1 MGSFIQT
8 ILFLKWLVVCI
19 NECDM
24 NLLIAD
30 DHQLFLEGLNML
42 VSRIGEIQ
50 LVRSAQNGRE
60 VLEICN
66 EQRIDLIL
74 MDLEMPQM
82 GGIEAAEIIRR
93 DSPNTKIIAVTMLN
107 DYSTI
112 KKALRSGM
120 DGYVVKNLG
129 MAELQ
134 KAVDT
139 VMSGQ
144 IYLSPEISHIL
155 ALGVAGRKPQAYVPD
170 LTRREKEIIK
180 LIIEGLTNELIA
192 EKLFLS
198 PLTVS
203 THRKNVLSKLNLKNT
218 AMLVK
223 YCGDHPD
230 TLI

>member
-1 MGSFIQT
+1 
-8 ILFLKWLVVCI
+8 
-19 NECDM
+19 M

-50 LVRSAQNGRE
+50 LVRLAQNGRE
-60 VLEICN
+60 VLDICN

-74 MDLEMPQM
+74 MDLEMPQL
-82 GGIEAAEIIRR
+82 GGIEAAEIIKRNF
-93 DSPNTKIIAVTMLN
+93 PNIKIIAVTMLN
-107 DYSTI
+107 DYNTI
-112 KKALRSGM
+112 KKVLRSGM

-134 KAVDT
+134 KAIDT

-144 IYLSPEISHIL
+144 IYLSPEISNIL
-155 ALGVAGRKPQAYVPD
+155 ALSVAGRKPNQAYVPD
-170 LTRREKEIIK
+170 LTRREKEVIK
-180 LIIEGLTNELIA
+180 LIIEGLTSELIA

-223 YCGDHPD
+223 YCGDNPD

>member
-1 MGSFIQT
+1 
-8 ILFLKWLVVCI
+8 
-19 NECDM
+19 M

-30 DHQLFLEGLNML
+30 DHTLFIEGLSML
-42 VSRIGEIQ
+42 VSRIQDVHIVGD
-50 LVRSAQNGRE
+50 AKNGKE
-60 VLEICN
+60 VIEICYN
-66 EQRIDLIL
+66 LKVDLIL

-82 GGIEAAEIIRR
+82 GGIEATEIIKKEF
-93 DSPNTKIIAVTMLN
+93 PNIKIIAVTMLN
-107 DYSTI
+107 DYNTI

-129 MAELQ
+129 IAELQ
-134 KAVDT
+134 NAIVT
-139 VMSGQ
+139 VMNGK
-144 IYLSPEISHIL
+144 IYMSPEITNIL
-155 ALGVAGRKPQAYVPD
+155 ALGVAGRRPNRAYVPD
-170 LTRREKEIIK
+170 LTKREKEVIK

-223 YCGDHPD
+223 YCGDYPEILD
-230 TLI
+230 

>member
-1 MGSFIQT
+1 
-8 ILFLKWLVVCI
+8 
-19 NECDM
+19 M

-42 VSRIGEIQ
+42 VSRIEEVQ
-50 LVRSAQNGRE
+50 LVRLARNGKE
-60 VLEICN
+60 VLDICN
-66 EQRIDLIL
+66 EQPIDLIL
-74 MDLEMPQM
+74 MDLEMPQL
-82 GGIEAAEIIRR
+82 GGIEATEIIKRAFP
-93 DSPNTKIIAVTMLN
+93 DIKIIAVTMLN
-107 DYSTI
+107 DYNTI
-112 KKALRSGM
+112 RKVLRSGM

-134 KAVDT
+134 KAIDT
-139 VMSGQ
+139 VMNGQ
-144 IYLSPEISHIL
+144 IYLSPEISNIL
-155 ALGVAGRKPQAYVPD
+155 AMGVAGRKPNHAYLPD
-170 LTRREKEIIK
+170 LTKREKEIIK

-223 YCGDHPD
+223 YCGDNPEVL
-230 TLI
+230 T

>member
-1 MGSFIQT
+1 
-8 ILFLKWLVVCI
+8 
-19 NECDM
+19 M

-50 LVRSAQNGRE
+50 LIRLAKNGRE
-60 VLEICN
+60 VLDICN
-66 EQRIDLIL
+66 EQSIDLIL
-74 MDLEMPQM
+74 MDLEMPQL
-82 GGIEAAEIIRR
+82 GGIEATGIIKR
-93 DSPNTKIIAVTMLN
+93 DFPNIRIIAVTMLN
-107 DYSTI
+107 DYNTI
-112 KKALRSGM
+112 KKVLRSGM

-134 KAVDT
+134 KAIDT

-144 IYLSPEISHIL
+144 IYLSPEISNIL
-155 ALGVAGRKPQAYVPD
+155 ALGVAGRKPNHTYVPD

-198 PLTVS
+198 PSTVS

-223 YCGDHPD
+223 YCGDNPD
-230 TLI
+230 VLI

>member
-1 MGSFIQT
+1 
-8 ILFLKWLVVCI
+8 
-19 NECDM
+19 M

-42 VSRIGEIQ
+42 VSRIEEVQ
-50 LVRSAQNGRE
+50 LVRLARNGKE
-60 VLEICN
+60 VLDICN
-66 EQRIDLIL
+66 EQPIDLIL
-74 MDLEMPQM
+74 MDLEMPQL
-82 GGIEAAEIIRR
+82 GGIEATEIIKRAFP
-93 DSPNTKIIAVTMLN
+93 DIKIIAVTMLN
-107 DYSTI
+107 DYNTI
-112 KKALRSGM
+112 RKVLRSGM

-134 KAVDT
+134 KAIET
-139 VMSGQ
+139 VMNGQ
-144 IYLSPEISHIL
+144 IYLSPEISNIL
-155 ALGVAGRKPQAYVPD
+155 AMGVAGRKPNHAYLPD
-170 LTRREKEIIK
+170 LTKREKEIIK

-223 YCGDHPD
+223 YCGDNPEVL
-230 TLI
+230 T

>member
-1 MGSFIQT
+1 
-8 ILFLKWLVVCI
+8 
-19 NECDM
+19 M

-42 VSRIGEIQ
+42 VSNIGEIQ
-50 LVRSAQNGRE
+50 HVRLAQNGRE

-66 EQRIDLIL
+66 EQSIDLVL

-82 GGIEAAEIIRR
+82 GGIEAAEIIKR
-93 DSPNTKIIAVTMLN
+93 DFPNIRIIAVTMLN
-107 DYSTI
+107 DYNTI
-112 KKALRSGM
+112 KKVLRSGI

-134 KAVDT
+134 KAIDA
-139 VMSGQ
+139 VMNGQ
-144 IYLSPEISHIL
+144 IYLSPEISNIL
-155 ALGVAGRKPQAYVPD
+155 ALGIAGRKPDQAYVPD

-223 YCGDHPD
+223 YCGDNPD